1 VLTVV
6 IDNLPSDCAPV
17 LRTLVR
23 PTGLFQQIVLRISP
37 RLEVLLIGDL
47 LLLLLLLLRLGK
59 DLLLMQLLTNKLF
72 DLCGVRDCRANS
84 PSVATQLRSTTVLL
98 LLRSGSRTFEKSSSD
113 EKPGVVGEPI
123 WRRKELTSLRSTY
136 SPMRYVLAA

>member
-1 VLTVV
+1 MLTVV

-47 LLLLLLLLRLGK
+47 LHLLLLLLRLGK

-72 DLCGVRDCRANS
+72 DLCGVRDYLAIALRVGSLKMPNTAGSSASGTPCSSGKGCRAIAS
-84 PSVATQLRSTTVLL
+84 PT
-98 LLRSGSRTFEKSSSD
+98 
-113 EKPGVVGEPI
+113 
-123 WRRKELTSLRSTY
+123 ELSA
-136 SPMRYVLAA
+136 V